1 MANPVHG
8 MIVPVVTP
16 LNEQRQLDLPGL
28 RRVCE
33 VQVQAGINVIF
44 VLGTTGEFYGL
55 GVRQQRQVVETVI
68 EAVSG
73 RVAVIAGISGHSTWA
88 SVQALREYEQAG
100 LAAYVSSTPYFMSY
114 SQSELVDH
122 FRILADEAKAPLI
135 LYNYPGRYRHRIEI
149 NSIRQLLEEKRVFG
163 IKDTDGD
170 FEYMRQ
176 LLKLKEAFPSFQVF
190 EGALPNLGRSGRLG
204 LDGSVQAL
212 ANVLPSEC
220 AGLWQMIGSQQ
231 WELLDSE
238 VTRMWAFH
246 QELEATASFIKA
258 VKGCMA
264 IKEWCSAIPAQ
275 PMQPVGDQTSKKLRK
290 LMDRTYPNWVNS

>member
-1 MANPVHG
+1 MPVHG
-8 MIVPVVTP
+8 MIVPIVTP
-16 LNEQRQLDLPGL
+16 LNEQWQPDLPAL
-28 RRVCE
+28 RRLCE

-55 GVRQQRQVVETVI
+55 NARQQRQVVETVI

-73 RVAVIAGISGHSTWA
+73 RVAVIVGISGHSTRA
-88 SVQALREYEQAG
+88 SLQALREYDRADV
-100 LAAYVSSTPYFMSY
+100 AAYVSSTPYFMSY

-122 FRILADEAKAPLI
+122 FRILSDAAKAPLV

-170 FEYMRQ
+170 FEYMGE
-176 LLKLKEAFPSFQVF
+176 LLELKRAFPSFQVF
-190 EGALPNLGRSGRLG
+190 EGALPNLAKSGRLG

-212 ANVLPSEC
+212 ANLLPTEC
-220 AGLWQMIGSQQ
+220 AGLWQKISSQQ
-231 WELLDSE
+231 WESLDRE
-238 VTRMWAFH
+238 VAQMWAFH
-246 QELEATASFIKA
+246 QELESAASFIRA
-258 VKGCMA
+258 IKGCMA

-275 PMQPVGDQTSKKLRK
+275 PMQPVGAQTSKKLRE
-290 LMDRTYPNWVNS
+290 LMDRAYPNWLND